1 MGVRDRFD
9 GVEIGVQGA
18 REQQL
23 AVAGGAD
30 AGDVERD
37 AGGGVAVSQVDERAA
52 GHFERAVVGDK
63 RKLRGGAARIDAEP
77 RAQHAVA
84 RVGARGGAV
93 RPVGFGGQL
102 VALLELPARFFAFEK
117 RLARGVVGVGAGEVC
132 KALCGG

>member
-1 MGVRDRFD
+1 M
-9 GVEIGVQGA
+9 QGA

-52 GHFERAVVGDK
+52 GHFERVAFVVGVEIVDERAVVGDK